1 MIMKVLLPIFVVC
14 LVLGLLFELF
24 VSPHPSWKFVANCI
38 GSLCLI
44 LYYRKK
50 ALSK

>member
-24 VSPHPSWKFVANCI
+24 VSPHPSWEFVVGCI
-38 GSLCLI
+38 GSLWTI
-44 LYYRKK
+44 WHYRKK
-50 ALSK
+50 AMRK